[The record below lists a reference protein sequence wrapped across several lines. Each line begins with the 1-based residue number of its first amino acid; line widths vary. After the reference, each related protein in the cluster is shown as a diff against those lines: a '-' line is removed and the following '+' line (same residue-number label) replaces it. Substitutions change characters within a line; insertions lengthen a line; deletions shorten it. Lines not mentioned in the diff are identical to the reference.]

1 MLPGP
6 WPLSSIG
13 FCPRLPTGAGVTLL
27 GIAPRPEELG
37 TMDGE
42 DEGVSMVGGVSS
54 SGVVDGGAGATGGLG
69 TSSIGG
75 SRSTWR

>member
-1 MLPGP
+1 
-6 WPLSSIG
+6 
-13 FCPRLPTGAGVTLL
+13 L